1 MKQSISYWAKCWFK
15 KLSFKFLIFWVGW
28 FIIDCDVLGYSRIC
42 IRDVWFLE
50 IKNYFNV
57 QKHNSVLYMYVLLVV
72 LSLMYESGWKEPLKF
87 VLRWVSCATSGLWV
101 VNPTR
106 GAAFTQSADELQH
119 PHPLTLLGLFYDKL
133 LVLTKYQVGRYRC
146 LK

>member
-1 MKQSISYWAKCWFK
+1 MSYWAKLCWFK

-28 FIIDCDVLGYSRIC
+28 FIDCVVLGYSRIC
-42 IRDVWFLE
+42 IRDVWLLK
-50 IKNYFNV
+50 KNYFNV
-57 QKHNSVLYMYVLLVV
+57 QKHNSVLNMYVLLVV
-72 LSLMYESGWKEPLKF
+72 LSVMCESGWKEPLKF
-87 VLRWVSCATSGLWV
+87 VLRWVSCALSGRRGLWV

-133 LVLTKYQVGRYRC
+133 LVLTK
-146 LK
+146 

>member
-1 MKQSISYWAKCWFK
+1 MERATKVRLTVSQ
-15 KLSFKFLIFWVGW
+15 L
-28 FIIDCDVLGYSRIC
+28 CDEWEDG
-42 IRDVWFLE
+42 
-50 IKNYFNV
+50 
-57 QKHNSVLYMYVLLVV
+57 
-72 LSLMYESGWKEPLKF
+72 
-87 VLRWVSCATSGLWV
+87 GLWV